1 MKLLFFVEVDS
12 KIVKIFFNSKDPE
25 RKLSLFS
32 TGDEKL
38 QKAIESTPHFG
49 QYYWVDTK
57 FEDISQPIVP
67 ISELKVKT
75 FKTINEAKDYLVN
88 DLKVDRKKIPN
99 FTAIIN
105 RGKELGIEIKFETE

>member
-12 KIVKIFFNSKDPE
+12 KIVKIFFN
-25 RKLSLFS
+25 R
-32 TGDEKL
+32 
-38 QKAIESTPHFG
+38 